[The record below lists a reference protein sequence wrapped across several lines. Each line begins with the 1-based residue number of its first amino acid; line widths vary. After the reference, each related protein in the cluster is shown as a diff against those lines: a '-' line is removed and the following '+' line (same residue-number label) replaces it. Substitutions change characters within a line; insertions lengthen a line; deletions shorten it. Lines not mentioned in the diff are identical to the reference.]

1 MPRKQDG
8 VSCIDP
14 VDLDRVRVKNRCENA
29 KGGYMDDLYSRLLAG
44 DRRAVARLITL
55 VENGDPA
62 AREPVRRLHEH
73 TGQAHIVGVT
83 GAPGSGKSTLVSSL
97 AKVLRGL
104 GKSIGIIAIDP
115 TSPFTGG
122 AILGDRVRMQD
133 LATDPEV
140 FIRSMG
146 TRGALGG
153 ISVATN
159 DAVNILDAFGKDMVI
174 VETVG
179 AGQIE
184 VEIVKL
190 AHTSVVV
197 TMPGGGDEIQA
208 IKAGIME
215 IGDVFVVNKSD
226 REDAGRT
233 YTEILMMLELSD
245 HKDGRIPPVIR
256 TVATTGD
263 GVEELAQAILDHYE
277 YLKSEGFL
285 EKKAKERIVAEVLEI
300 INRQVGRNVMRALQE
315 DPEMLELMEKMVE
328 TREIDPHSGARM
340 VIQHLMKKG

>member
-1 MPRKQDG
+1 M
-8 VSCIDP
+8 
-14 VDLDRVRVKNRCENA
+14 
-29 KGGYMDDLYSRLLAG
+29 DLYTRLLEG

-55 VENGDPA
+55 VENGAPE
-62 AREPVRRLHEH
+62 AREPVQRLHEH
-73 TGQAHIVGVT
+73 TGRAHIIGIT

-97 AKVLRGL
+97 TKVLRS
-104 GKSIGIIAIDP
+104 KDMSVGIVAIDP

-122 AILGDRVRMQD
+122 AVLGDRIRMQD

-153 ISVATN
+153 IAVATN
-159 DAVNILDAFGKDMVI
+159 DAVNILDAFGKEIII

-179 AGQIE
+179 AGQVE
-184 VEIVKL
+184 VDIVKL

-208 IKAGIME
+208 LKSGIME
-215 IGDVFVVNKSD
+215 IGDVFVVNKAD

-233 YTEILMMLELSD
+233 YTEILMMLEMSD
-245 HKDGRIPPVIR
+245 RKDGWTPPLLR
-256 TVATTGD
+256 TTATTGE
-263 GVEELAQAILDHYE
+263 GVKDLAEAIIDHYR
-277 YLKSEGFL
+277 YLEENGLL
-285 EKKAKERIVAEVLEI
+285 EEKAKERIFAELMEI
-300 INRQVGRNVMRALQE
+300 INRQVGKAVTRALQE
-315 DPEMLELMEKMVE
+315 DPEMIDLMGKLVE

-340 VIQHLMKKG
+340 VIEHLLKRG

>member
-1 MPRKQDG
+1 MED
-8 VSCIDP
+8 I
-14 VDLDRVRVKNRCENA
+14 
-29 KGGYMDDLYSRLLAG
+29 YSRLLEG

-62 AREPVRRLHEH
+62 AKEPISRLHEH
-73 TGQAHIVGVT
+73 TGHAHIVGIT
-83 GAPGSGKSTLVSSL
+83 GPPGSGKSTLVTSL
-97 AKVLRGL
+97 TKVLRGK
-104 GKSIGIIAIDP
+104 GKSIGIIAVDP

-133 LATDPEV
+133 LATDPGV

-179 AGQIE
+179 AGQVE
-184 VEIVKL
+184 VDIVKL

-215 IGDVFVVNKSD
+215 IGDIFVVNKAD

-233 YTEILMMLELSD
+233 YTEILMMLEMSD
-245 HKDGRIPPVIR
+245 RKDGRVPPVLR
-256 TVATTGD
+256 TVATTGE
-263 GVEELAQAILDHYE
+263 GVEGLAEAILDHYE
-277 YLKSEGFL
+277 YLKQEGLL
-285 EKKAKERIVAEVLEI
+285 EVKARERVVAELLEI
-300 INRQVGRNVMRALQE
+300 INRQVGRTVMRALQE
-315 DPEMLELMEKMVE
+315 DPEMVELMGKLVE
-328 TREIDPHSGARM
+328 TREIDPHAGARL
-340 VIQHLMKKG
+340 VIQHLLKKG

>member
-1 MPRKQDG
+1 
-8 VSCIDP
+8 
-14 VDLDRVRVKNRCENA
+14 
-29 KGGYMDDLYSRLLAG
+29 MDDIYARLLAG
-44 DRRAVARLITL
+44 DRRAVARLITM
-55 VENGDPA
+55 VENGDA
-62 AREPVRRLHEH
+62 AAAEPISRLHER
-73 TGQAHIVGVT
+73 TGHAHIVGIT
-83 GAPGSGKSTLVSSL
+83 GATGSGKSTLVSSL
-97 AKVLRGL
+97 TRDLRGRDL
-104 GKSIGIIAIDP
+104 SVGIIAVDP
-115 TSPFTGG
+115 TSPFSGG
-122 AILGDRVRMQD
+122 AILGDRIRMQD

-179 AGQIE
+179 AGQVE

-215 IGDVFVVNKSD
+215 IGDIFVVNKAD
-226 REDAGRT
+226 RADAGRT
-233 YTEILMMLELSD
+233 YAEITMMLEMSD
-245 HKDGRIPPVIR
+245 RKDAFKPPVIR
-256 TVATTGD
+256 TIATTGE
-263 GVEELAQAILDHYE
+263 GVEELAQAILDHHS
-277 YLKSEGFL
+277 YLEAAGL
-285 EKKAKERIVAEVLEI
+285 LAQKARERIVAEVMEI
-300 INRQVGRNVMRALQE
+300 ISRQVGETVSKALRQ
-315 DPEMLELMEKMVE
+315 DPEMIELMHKLVD

-340 VIQHLMKKG
+340 VIRHLLKKS

>member
-1 MPRKQDG
+1 
-8 VSCIDP
+8 
-14 VDLDRVRVKNRCENA
+14 
-29 KGGYMDDLYSRLLAG
+29 MDDLYSRLLDG
-44 DRRAVARLITL
+44 DRRAVARLITM

-62 AREPVRRLHEH
+62 AKDPIRRLHEH
-73 TGQAHIVGVT
+73 TGRAHIVGIT

-97 AKVLRGL
+97 TKVLRSRDL
-104 GKSIGIIAIDP
+104 SVGIIAVDP

-122 AILGDRVRMQD
+122 AILGDRIRMQD
-133 LATDPEV
+133 LATDPGV

-179 AGQIE
+179 AGQVE
-184 VEIVKL
+184 VDIVKL

-215 IGDVFVVNKSD
+215 IGDVFVVNKVD
-226 REDAGRT
+226 REDSGRT
-233 YTEILMMLELSD
+233 YTEILMMLEMSERG
-245 HKDGRIPPVIR
+245 DGRMPPLVR
-256 TVATTGD
+256 TVATTGE

-277 YLKSEGFL
+277 YLKLEGLL
-285 EKKAKERIVAEVLEI
+285 EKKAKERIVAELLEI
-300 INRQVGRNVMRALQE
+300 INTQVGKTVLRALQE
-315 DPEMLELMEKMVE
+315 DPEMVELMGKLVE
-328 TREIDPHSGARM
+328 TREIDPHSGASM
-340 VIQHLMKKG
+340 VIRHLLKKGEG

>member
-1 MPRKQDG
+1 M
-8 VSCIDP
+8 
-14 VDLDRVRVKNRCENA
+14 VKN
-29 KGGYMDDLYSRLLAG
+29 DIYSLLLDG

-62 AREPVRRLHEH
+62 ASDPIRRLHEY
-73 TGQAHIVGVT
+73 TGRAHVIGVT

-97 AKVLRGL
+97 TKVLRARD
-104 GKSIGIIAIDP
+104 KSVGIIAIDP

-153 ISVATN
+153 IAVATN
-159 DAVNILDAFGKDMVI
+159 DAVNILDAFGKEIVL

-179 AGQIE
+179 AGQVE
-184 VEIVKL
+184 VDIVKL

-208 IKAGIME
+208 LKAGIME
-215 IGDVFVVNKSD
+215 IGDVFVVNKAD

-233 YTEILMMLELSD
+233 YTEILMMLEMSERGNGW
-245 HKDGRIPPVIR
+245 KPPLLR
-256 TVATTGD
+256 TVATTGE
-263 GVEELAQAILDHYE
+263 GVEKLAETLLSHHD
-277 YLKSEGFL
+277 YLKDNGLL
-285 EKKAKERIVAEVLEI
+285 EEKTKERVVAEMMEI
-300 INRQVGRNVMRALQE
+300 INRQVGRAVNRALRE
-315 DPEMLELMEKMVE
+315 DEEMKDLMTKLVE
-328 TREIDPHSGARM
+328 TRELDPHSGAHL
-340 VIQHLMKKG
+340 VIEHLLKRG

>member
-1 MPRKQDG
+1 MTVGAATLR
-8 VSCIDP
+8 IDAGM
-14 VDLDRVRVKNRCENA
+14 L
-29 KGGYMDDLYSRLLAG
+29 KGGDMDDLYSRLLAG

-62 AREPVRRLHEH
+62 ASDPVRRLHEH
-73 TGQAHIVGVT
+73 TGRAHIVGVT
-83 GAPGSGKSTLVSSL
+83 GAPGAGKSTLVSSL
-97 AKVLRGL
+97 TKVLRAR
-104 GKSIGIIAIDP
+104 GKSVGIVAVDP
-115 TSPFTGG
+115 TSPFSGG

-133 LATDPEV
+133 LATDPGV

-153 ISVATN
+153 LSVATN

-179 AGQIE
+179 AGQVE
-184 VEIVKL
+184 VDIVRL

-215 IGDVFVVNKSD
+215 IGDVFVVNKAD

-233 YTEILMMLELSD
+233 YTEILMMLEMSD
-245 HKDGRIPPVIR
+245 RPDGRMPPVIR
-256 TVATTGD
+256 TVATTGE
-263 GVEELAQAILDHYE
+263 GMEELADAILDHYE
-277 YLKSEGFL
+277 YLKREGLL
-285 EKKAKERIVAEVLEI
+285 EKKARERILAELLEI
-300 INRQVGRNVMRALQE
+300 INRQVASTVMRALDE
-315 DPEMLELMEKMVE
+315 DPEMVELVKKLVD
-328 TREIDPHSGARM
+328 TREIDPHAGARM
-340 VIQHLMKKG
+340 VIRHLLRKG

>member
-1 MPRKQDG
+1 M
-8 VSCIDP
+8 
-14 VDLDRVRVKNRCENA
+14 
-29 KGGYMDDLYSRLLAG
+29 DLYTRLLEG

-55 VENGDPA
+55 VENGDPE

-73 TGQAHIVGVT
+73 TGRAHIVGIT

-97 AKVLRGL
+97 TKVLRS
-104 GKSIGIIAIDP
+104 KDMSVGIVAIDP

-122 AILGDRVRMQD
+122 AVLGDRIRMQD

-153 ISVATN
+153 IAVATN
-159 DAVNILDAFGKDMVI
+159 DAVNILDAFGKEIII

-179 AGQIE
+179 AGQVE
-184 VEIVKL
+184 VDIVKL

-208 IKAGIME
+208 LKAGIME
-215 IGDVFVVNKSD
+215 IGDVFVVNKAD

-233 YTEILMMLELSD
+233 FTEILMMLEMSD
-245 HKDGRIPPVIR
+245 RKDGWMPPLLR
-256 TVATTGD
+256 TAATTGE
-263 GVEELAQAILDHYE
+263 GVEELVDTIIDHYR
-277 YLKSEGFL
+277 YLEENGLL
-285 EKKAKERIVAEVLEI
+285 EEKAKERIFAELMEV
-300 INRQVGRNVMRALQE
+300 INRQVGRAVTRALQE
-315 DPEMLELMEKMVE
+315 DPEMIDLMGKLVE
-328 TREIDPHSGARM
+328 TREIDPHSGALM
-340 VIQHLMKKG
+340 VIEHLLKRG